1 MVGYRHR
8 EAYQPVHIALP
19 PCLHALHLTV
29 RRLRSFIGA
38 YKVLGRVLPRCSHII
53 TPLESAISGQQSG
66 DRITW
71 TDTLRKHFHTA
82 QANLDTRNL
91 ITLPQPSDQLWIITD
106 GFVTKHGNGANLYIT
121 RNEKLYLAEFFSA
134 KLRKHQVAWLP
145 CEIEA
150 LSIAAVIKYY
160 SPFIIQSSQQIC
172 LLTDS
177 KPCVQSFE
185 KLCRGEF
192 SAIPRVTSFLT

>member
-1 MVGYRHR
+1 
-8 EAYQPVHIALP
+8 
-19 PCLHALHLTV
+19 
-29 RRLRSFIGA
+29 
-38 YKVLGRVLPRCSHII
+38 
-53 TPLESAISGQQSG
+53 
-66 DRITW
+66 
-71 TDTLRKHFHTA
+71 LRKHFHTA
-82 QANLDTRNL
+82 QANLDTRKL

-160 SPFIIQSSQQIC
+160 SPFIIQSSQQVC

-192 SAIPRVTSFLT
+192 SASPRFTSFLT